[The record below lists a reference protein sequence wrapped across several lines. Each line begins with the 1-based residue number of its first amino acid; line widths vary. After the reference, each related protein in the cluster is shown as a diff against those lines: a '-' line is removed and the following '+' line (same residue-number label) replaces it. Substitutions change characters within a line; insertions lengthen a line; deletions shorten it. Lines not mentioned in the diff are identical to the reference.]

1 MTILQLLKT
10 APITTLL
17 LASFIGLF
25 VLQIVSGVDANN
37 PSTEALLSWGAN
49 ALPFTMSDQP
59 WRLVSSAFLHI
70 GLMHLLF
77 NGFAMYFFGQI
88 AEPMFG
94 SAKFLA
100 LFLLAAIGGN
110 LLNNYV
116 TWQGIID
123 GTGQPGISAGASG
136 GIMGIGAALLI
147 AALFKISVNGMV
159 LNLKSLI
166 FIMGINLVYG
176 FAVPGID
183 NAGHIGGAITG
194 LVIALAFAIGYRQ
207 RLAVAMQNTAI
218 YQQRNANPYQTTYH
232 YGEQD
237 NGQYNSKYN
246 SQYDTQYNAQ
256 YNDQLDNQS
265 RYDSSDDAHLP
276 SLDTDFNNQNAGLDS
291 HHSTLDRYDSEI
303 DSDDSNTRDIRSN
316 DMNHSTVRHTASHD
330 HPDHNNIT
338 QPTAPPRE
346 PIKPAIIWQLL
357 PWFMMLL
364 ISISFVWWWQDIH
377 EQLLQVLKSI
387 E

>member
-1 MTILQLLKT
+1 MTIQQLLKT
-10 APITTLL
+10 APVTTLL
-17 LASFIGLF
+17 LVSFIGLF
-25 VLQIVSGVDANN
+25 IMQVLTGVDANN
-37 PSTEALLSWGAN
+37 PSTEALIKWGAN
-49 ALPFTMSDQP
+49 ALPFTMDNEP

-110 LLNNYV
+110 LLNYYV
-116 TWQGIID
+116 TWQGIVD
-123 GTGQPGISAGASG
+123 GTGQAGLSAGASG

-194 LVIALAFAIGYRQ
+194 LIIALAFAIAYRQ
-207 RLAVAMQNTAI
+207 SMAAVIQNIATYESNYLPH
-218 YQQRNANPYQTTYH
+218 YQSEQQNEYHTTYI
-232 YGEQD
+232 
-237 NGQYNSKYN
+237 NRPMNSV
-246 SQYDTQYNAQ
+246 
-256 YNDQLDNQS
+256 
-265 RYDSSDDAHLP
+265 
-276 SLDTDFNNQNAGLDS
+276 TDFDNDV
-291 HHSTLDRYDSEI
+291 HSTNPHLNHDSLHNESHV
-303 DSDDSNTRDIRSN
+303 DNNSGVNSNVTVNPTNPIR
-316 DMNHSTVRHTASHD
+316 
-330 HPDHNNIT
+330 
-338 QPTAPPRE
+338 PTLNETLNEKSEA
-346 PIKPAIIWQLL
+346 IKPALIWQLL
-357 PWFMMLL
+357 PWIVMLF
-364 ISISFVWWWQDIH
+364 ISIGFMWWWQDIH
-377 EQLLQVLKSI
+377 QQLVEVLSAIEQSTV
-387 E
+387 

>member
-1 MTILQLLKT
+1 MTIQQLLKT
-10 APITTLL
+10 APVTTLL

-25 VLQIVSGVDANN
+25 IMQVLTGVDANN
-37 PSTEALLSWGAN
+37 PSTEALLKWGAN
-49 ALPFTMSDQP
+49 ALPFTMGDEP

-116 TWQGIID
+116 TWHSIVE
-123 GTGQPGISAGASG
+123 GTGQPGLSAGASG

-183 NAGHIGGAITG
+183 NAGHIGGAVTG
-194 LVIALAFAIGYRQ
+194 LVIALAFAIAYRQ
-207 RLAVAMQNTAI
+207 RMTIALQNMP
-218 YQQRNANPYQTTYH
+218 NPATYKDRYRTTYI
-232 YGEQD
+232 
-237 NGQYNSKYN
+237 NFPAS
-246 SQYDTQYNAQ
+246 SDT
-256 YNDQLDNQS
+256 
-265 RYDSSDDAHLP
+265 DSSANNER
-276 SLDTDFNNQNAGLDS
+276 FNNADFDNNS
-291 HHSTLDRYDSEI
+291 SF
-303 DSDDSNTRDIRSN
+303 
-316 DMNHSTVRHTASHD
+316 
-330 HPDHNNIT
+330 HPDSAVNSHLNTHASRSHLSEQETTTKSIL
-338 QPTAPPRE
+338 
-346 PIKPAIIWQLL
+346 IWQLL
-357 PWFMMLL
+357 PWLMMLL
-364 ISISFVWWWQDIH
+364 ISIGFIWWWQDIH
-377 EQLLQVLKSI
+377 DQILQVLKTI

>member
-1 MTILQLLKT
+1 MTIQQLLKT
-10 APITTLL
+10 APVTTLL
-17 LASFIGLF
+17 LVSFIGLF
-25 VLQIVSGVDANN
+25 IMQVLTGVDANN
-37 PSTEALLSWGAN
+37 PSTEALVKWGAN
-49 ALPFTMSDQP
+49 ALPFTMDNEP

-116 TWQGIID
+116 TWQDIVD
-123 GTGQPGISAGASG
+123 GTGQAGLSAGASG

-194 LVIALAFAIGYRQ
+194 LVIALAFAIAYRQ
-207 RLAVAMQNTAI
+207 RMAAVIQNIATYENDCLPH
-218 YQQRNANPYQTTYH
+218 YQSEQQNEYHTTYINTPVNSDTNF
-232 YGEQD
+232 D
-237 NGQYNSKYN
+237 NDAHSTNPHLN
-246 SQYDTQYNAQ
+246 
-256 YNDQLDNQS
+256 
-265 RYDSSDDAHLP
+265 YDSLHNESHVD
-276 SLDTDFNNQNAGLDS
+276 NNSGVNSNVTVNPTNPIRPTLNETLNEK
-291 HHSTLDRYDSEI
+291 STA
-303 DSDDSNTRDIRSN
+303 
-316 DMNHSTVRHTASHD
+316 V
-330 HPDHNNIT
+330 
-338 QPTAPPRE
+338 
-346 PIKPAIIWQLL
+346 KPALIWQLL
-357 PWFMMLL
+357 PWIVMLF
-364 ISISFVWWWQDIH
+364 ISIGFMWWWQDIH
-377 EQLLQVLKSI
+377 QQLIEVLNAIEQSTV
-387 E
+387 

>member
-1 MTILQLLKT
+1 MTIQQLLKT
-10 APITTLL
+10 APVSTLL
-17 LASFIGLF
+17 LVSFIGLF
-25 VLQIVSGVDANN
+25 IIQVLLGVDANN
-37 PSTEALLSWGAN
+37 PSTQALIHWGAN
-49 ALPFTMSDQP
+49 ALPLTMVDDP

-77 NGFAMYFFGQI
+77 NGFAMYFFGQV

-94 SAKFLA
+94 SVKFLA

-116 TWQGIID
+116 TWQGILD
-123 GTGQPGISAGASG
+123 GSAQPGLSAGASG

-194 LVIALAFAIGYRQ
+194 LVIALGFVFAQRQ
-207 RLAVAMQNTAI
+207 RQGAQQQAIAEYQSALRNQLPTADP
-218 YQQRNANPYQTTYH
+218 QVT
-232 YGEQD
+232 D
-237 NGQYNSKYN
+237 
-246 SQYDTQYNAQ
+246 
-256 YNDQLDNQS
+256 YNDPPL
-265 RYDSSDDAHLP
+265 
-276 SLDTDFNNQNAGLDS
+276 
-291 HHSTLDRYDSEI
+291 
-303 DSDDSNTRDIRSN
+303 RDIFSDN
-316 DMNHSTVRHTASHD
+316 TSQIPVNLEHDSASTV
-330 HPDHNNIT
+330 NNTDVNTTINYNN
-338 QPTAPPRE
+338 PAYVSV
-346 PIKPAIIWQLL
+346 KPVATKPVKVSKIWQLL
-357 PWFMMLL
+357 PWLMMLIVL
-364 ISISFVWWWQDIH
+364 IGFVWWWQDMHNQI
-377 EQLLQVLKSI
+377 LQVLAAN

>member
-1 MTILQLLKT
+1 MTIQQLLKT
-10 APITTLL
+10 APVTTLL

-25 VLQIVSGVDANN
+25 VMQLVTGVDANN
-37 PSTEALLSWGAN
+37 PSTEALVKWGAN
-49 ALPFTMSDQP
+49 ALPLTMMDDP

-116 TWQGIID
+116 TWQSIIE
-123 GTGQPGISAGASG
+123 GTGQPGLSAGASG

-159 LNLKSLI
+159 LNLKSLVI
-166 FIMGINLVYG
+166 IMAINLVYG

-194 LVIALAFAIGYRQ
+194 LLIALPIALVYRKRELAQQAAMAQAQQAYQNAVQASYASNHQPSYQTSLHDNQRGNPPLTNIFADNNIQ
-207 RLAVAMQNTAI
+207 TPVDLNNTADTADFDQSGGYI
-218 YQQRNANPYQTTYH
+218 NNYPINNYPTYIDPKKFAP
-232 YGEQD
+232 EPV
-237 NGQYNSKYN
+237 NV
-246 SQYDTQYNAQ
+246 
-256 YNDQLDNQS
+256 
-265 RYDSSDDAHLP
+265 
-276 SLDTDFNNQNAGLDS
+276 SL
-291 HHSTLDRYDSEI
+291 
-303 DSDDSNTRDIRSN
+303 
-316 DMNHSTVRHTASHD
+316 
-330 HPDHNNIT
+330 
-338 QPTAPPRE
+338 
-346 PIKPAIIWQLL
+346 IWRLL
-357 PWFMMLL
+357 PWLVMLVIVIGFL
-364 ISISFVWWWQDIH
+364 WWWQDIH
-377 EQLLQVLKSI
+377 QQILQVLKAI

>member
-1 MTILQLLKT
+1 MTIQQLLKT
-10 APITTLL
+10 APVTTLL
-17 LASFIGLF
+17 LISFIGLYIMQ
-25 VLQIVSGVDANN
+25 VLTGVDANN
-37 PSTEALLSWGAN
+37 PSTEALIKWGAN
-49 ALPFTMSDQP
+49 ALPFTMDSEP

-116 TWQGIID
+116 TWQGIVD
-123 GTGQPGISAGASG
+123 GTGQAGLSAGASG

-194 LVIALAFAIGYRQ
+194 LVIALAFAIAYRQ
-207 RLAVAMQNTAI
+207 RMAEVIQNIAT
-218 YQQRNANPYQTTYH
+218 YESDYLPHYRSEQQNEYHTTYINTPVNSDTDF
-232 YGEQD
+232 D
-237 NGQYNSKYN
+237 N
-246 SQYDTQYNAQ
+246 
-256 YNDQLDNQS
+256 
-265 RYDSSDDAHLP
+265 DAHLNNTHLNHD
-276 SLDTDFNNQNAGLDS
+276 SLHNESYVDNNSGVNSNVTVNPTNPIRPTLNEIPNEK
-291 HHSTLDRYDSEI
+291 ST
-303 DSDDSNTRDIRSN
+303 
-316 DMNHSTVRHTASHD
+316 A
-330 HPDHNNIT
+330 
-338 QPTAPPRE
+338 
-346 PIKPAIIWQLL
+346 IKPALIWQLL
-357 PWFMMLL
+357 PWIVMLF
-364 ISISFVWWWQDIH
+364 ISIGFMWWWQDIH
-377 EQLLQVLKSI
+377 QQLIEVLNAIEQSTV
-387 E
+387 